1 VRDTEILGGPVDYPL
16 EELGP
21 EGFQQFCQSL
31 LVKEF
36 PKLQCFPIAQP
47 DGGRDGLPSLVD
59 GIEDLLGSD
68 GLAYLDYPRLLATT
82 LLSDWVFTQ
91 VPRSIK
97 RIVELSL
104 DSNGIRY
111 ALAPQWI
118 RRPRAKSNV
127 LSLPP
132 KCGRDELVA
141 KCFELLANQ
150 PSREFA
156 SQLVDVIRS
165 NSEGTV
171 AIRELWK
178 GQLLS
183 AAETERLRWLEIGT
197 QLEIL
202 PTLDLEELNQLVLA
216 LGLSNNL
223 DMLPILFR
231 AGRLDFLESSED
243 LFNATVQ
250 HILDGHMPHTP
261 RRGES
266 ALLALNGSLEL
277 FRFSYAFRDRQ
288 PVSLAEFAEQR
299 FGLARLT
306 WSGRLTTLSETYK
319 SHADCMTLARA
330 TENESQRPM
339 IDWATEI
346 SPWET
351 VIETGRS
358 IWGDRWVFFVLANLA
373 AGIRSNQE
381 TCSSFTSLF
390 DKNASLARR
399 VRYARLRSAS
409 EKWWREQL
417 TLSKPLMNES

>member
-1 VRDTEILGGPVDYPL
+1 V
-16 EELGP
+16 
-21 EGFQQFCQSL
+21 
-31 LVKEF
+31 
-36 PKLQCFPIAQP
+36 
-47 DGGRDGLPSLVD
+47 
-59 GIEDLLGSD
+59 
-68 GLAYLDYPRLLATT
+68 
-82 LLSDWVFTQ
+82 
-91 VPRSIK
+91 
-97 RIVELSL
+97 
-104 DSNGIRY
+104 
-111 ALAPQWI
+111 
-118 RRPRAKSNV
+118 
-127 LSLPP
+127 
-132 KCGRDELVA
+132 
-141 KCFELLANQ
+141 
-150 PSREFA
+150 
-156 SQLVDVIRS
+156 
-165 NSEGTV
+165 
-171 AIRELWK
+171 
-178 GQLLS
+178 
-183 AAETERLRWLEIGT
+183 ETERLRWLEIGT

-216 LGLSNNL
+216 LGLSNSL

-250 HILDGHMPHTP
+250 HILDGHMPHTL

-319 SHADCMTLARA
+319 SHADCMTIARA

-346 SPWET
+346 SPWEA

-358 IWGDRWVFFVLANLA
+358 IWGDRWVFFMLANLA

-390 DKNASLARR
+390 DENASLARR

-417 TLSKPLMNES
+417 TLSKTIDERELGLLVCLTWAKSALLFGTPGSSDSIVG